1 MLLQI
6 LAACPAPA
14 APQWN
19 TFLPIAFSSGS
30 AFAKAASAPPA
41 MKVSVPALAPPVP
54 PETGASTD
62 RQPCA
67 SARAWALRALSTSTV
82 EESISSVPAG
92 SAAASCV
99 QTSTTCRPAG
109 SMVMTTSA
117 PSAAARAEPATVI
130 PSARA
135 ASSEAGTR
143 SKPRTVWPAFTR
155 LAAMGPPMLP
165 RPMNPMVCA
174 IPSSLSCLSPV
185 PPSPS
190 S

>member
-14 APQWN
+14 SPQWN

-30 AFAKAASAPPA
+30 ARSKAASAPPA
-41 MKVSVPALAPPVP
+41 MNVSVPAFAPPVP

-62 RQPCA
+62 RQPRA
-67 SARAWALRALSTSTV
+67 AARAWALRALSTSTV

-92 SAAASCV
+92 SASTSCV

-109 SMVMTTSA
+109 SMVTTTSA
-117 PSAAARAEPATVI
+117 PSAASRAEPATAI

-143 SKPRTVWPAFTR
+143 SKPRTA
-155 LAAMGPPMLP
+155 
-165 RPMNPMVCA
+165 
-174 IPSSLSCLSPV
+174 
-185 PPSPS
+185 
-190 S
+190 